1 MSTFSRSPFTRIN
14 GAALSLVKGALIFGG
29 ISLLFAIFIL
39 SALFFFEDPQS
50 KEQKK
55 WCAEF
60 YPDLTFEECSVEAG
74 W

>member
-1 MSTFSRSPFTRIN
+1 MSKFFPDNYFVAVTGNIFKD
-14 GAALSLVKGALIFGG
+14 ALLFGG
-29 ISLLFAIFIL
+29 ISGLFALFIL
-39 SALFFFEDPQS
+39 SALFFFEDPHS

>member
-1 MSTFSRSPFTRIN
+1 MPKFFSDNYFFAVTGNI
-14 GAALSLVKGALIFGG
+14 LKGTVLFGG

>member
-1 MSTFSRSPFTRIN
+1 MPKFFSDNYFIAVTGNIF
-14 GAALSLVKGALIFGG
+14 KGALLFGG

-39 SALFFFEDPQS
+39 SALFLFDDPRT
-50 KEQKK
+50 KEQKQ